1 MDPEKIGKF
10 ICELRKE
17 KNLSQY
23 QLADMIPITRQGVS
37 KWERGVTT
45 PDPQTLLKLSELFDV
60 SINELLNGE
69 RVPKVTIEETT
80 LSILDESNKK
90 TKTIKRITFIS
101 ISIITVLLLS
111 FLSYYFINSYNTME
125 VYKIGNTSENFT
137 TINGIFITTNEKY
150 YLKLGRIKNKIDANI
165 NNIKLFY
172 KKGNKDVLIMEDKEV
187 DNITIID
194 SYGYQ
199 EKFKKAD
206 IKKLKNNLYLEITYN
221 DTEKE
226 ILKLKFVKDY
236 KNNNLFFKKEKTG
249 ENKQNIKQKEI
260 VENTESE
267 ENKEEKKEEE
277 KKDEVQPTIQETPQ
291 TKQPENNKPTQEVK
305 EEPKPEPP
313 KEPEITTD
321 QVISKIKET
330 CIQDLDS
337 YICEYPNLLIF
348 YYGETN
354 LITIFAGDNVLV
366 EYNINENR
374 YECLNSNCDE
384 VFKNAVKET
393 LFS

>member
-330 CIQDLDS
+330 CIQDMDS
-337 YICEYPNLLIF
+337 YFCEYSNIMIF
-348 YYGETN
+348 YFGDTN
-354 LITIFAGDNVLV
+354 QINIYRDGNQTVD
-366 EYNINENR
+366 YQINENICISATTDCK
-374 YECLNSNCDE
+374 EE
-384 VFKNAVKET
+384 FKTVVKET